1 MNYNSFL
8 RSIPRIFSL
17 RFLSSMFK
25 NYNKNKVKFLII
37 GFQGFH
43 KVQLVIL
50 TITYSVAVH
59 KKFFKSKKWLHFMY
73 KRSHS
78 LVCNSLK
85 NSCKNTK

>member
-8 RSIPRIFSL
+8 QIIPRIFSL

-43 KVQLVIL
+43 KVQLLQQKPNFCNLIL
-50 TITYSVAVH
+50 ILNI
-59 KKFFKSKKWLHFMY
+59 KFNWLLFKENIISF
-73 KRSHS
+73 
-78 LVCNSLK
+78 CNK
-85 NSCKNTK
+85 V